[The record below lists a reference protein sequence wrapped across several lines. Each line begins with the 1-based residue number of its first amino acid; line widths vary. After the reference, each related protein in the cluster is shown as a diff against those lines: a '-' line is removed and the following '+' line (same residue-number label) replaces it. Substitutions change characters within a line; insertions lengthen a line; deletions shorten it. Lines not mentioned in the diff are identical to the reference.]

1 MPGMRSSAP
10 GMSPEKIAIEEA
22 ATMVAIAAIGER

>member
-1 MPGMRSSAP
+1 MRRSAP
-10 GMSPEKIAIEEA
+10 GISPEKIAIEDA

>member
-1 MPGMRSSAP
+1 MRKRQP

-22 ATMVAIAAIGER
+22 AMMVAIAAIGER

>member
-1 MPGMRSSAP
+1 MRSSAP

-22 ATMVAIAAIGER
+22 ATIVAIAAIGER